1 MAITL
6 PILQVDEFNSDLSLY
21 FAEACSDSSSVSGSY
36 PDLPP
41 PLDSA
46 HSSSAR
52 GRGFGV
58 PFQEATD
65 NSRNFPSMKAF
76 HAFKKQR

>member
-1 MAITL
+1 MVHVL
-6 PILQVDEFNSDLSLY
+6 LLQIAEFNSDLSLY
-21 FAEACSDSSSVSGSY
+21 FDEACSRSSVSGSH
-36 PDLPP
+36 PGFPP

-46 HSSSAR
+46 HSSSGR